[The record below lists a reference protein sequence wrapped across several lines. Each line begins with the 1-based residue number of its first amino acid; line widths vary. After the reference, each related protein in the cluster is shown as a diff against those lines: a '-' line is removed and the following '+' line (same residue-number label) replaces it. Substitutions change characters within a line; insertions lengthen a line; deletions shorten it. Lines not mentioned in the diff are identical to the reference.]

1 MSGVG
6 PSHSSRVKKSLTDR
20 RCQGIIDTMTSSD
33 NSLIRRPRW
42 YAAYIVG
49 AIVVIALLSVGAAR
63 VDNDV
68 ADTVLGIFTGMTLAL
83 VAALVL
89 WTESGRK
96 RVARL
101 RDAAALDD
109 LEPLRAA
116 TTGDRPFDKTTSP
129 SAGRSADRPAK

>member
-1 MSGVG
+1 MSGVD
-6 PSHSSRVKKSLTDR
+6 PSSSGRVKKFLTDR
-20 RCQGIIDTMTSSD
+20 RCQGIIDTMTSD
-33 NSLIRRPRW
+33 NSLIRRPRL

-49 AIVVIALLSVGAAR
+49 AIVLIAVLSVGAAR

-68 ADTVLGIFTGMTLAL
+68 ADTVFGIFTGMTLAL

-89 WTESGRK
+89 WTEIGRK

-116 TTGDRPFDKTTSP
+116 TTGDRPFDKTASP
-129 SAGRSADRPAK
+129 SAGRSADRPAE

>member
-1 MSGVG
+1 
-6 PSHSSRVKKSLTDR
+6 
-20 RCQGIIDTMTSSD
+20 MTSD

-49 AIVVIALLSVGAAR
+49 AIVLIAVLSVGAAR

-68 ADTVLGIFTGMTLAL
+68 ADTVFGIFTGMTLAL

-116 TTGDRPFDKTTSP
+116 TTGDRPSDKSASP
-129 SAGRSADRPAK
+129 SAGRSAHRPAE